1 MVTLITS
8 SPIDHTQMPASRGA
22 SKHVPVPRIN
32 QTIDGLGVRSALVAY
47 AVWFV
52 VGGPSGGTL
61 AHEIGHALLHEQ
73 FDNRALAELDAEST
87 VYVI

>member
-1 MVTLITS
+1 
-8 SPIDHTQMPASRGA
+8 
-22 SKHVPVPRIN
+22 
-32 QTIDGLGVRSALVAY
+32 VRSVLVAY

-73 FDNRALAELDAEST
+73 FDNRALAELEAEST